1 MWYTYAHAGKTFTH
15 KIVTQN
21 LKIHMKNKILKINL
35 TNLKSNNKIG
45 NKMEAGVFLAQRQE
59 S

>member
-1 MWYTYAHAGKTFTH
+1 
-15 KIVTQN
+15 
-21 LKIHMKNKILKINL
+21 MKNKILKINL